1 MAHKVSLDSEGFS
14 QVIAKEL
21 DLTPQQVSRL
31 ADKDVD
37 ISSMEEFCCLKMKEL
52 DKLFPGLN
60 IKQKKCFRML
70 KKRFEREPPPAGARS
85 PPKVCTYVQK
95 VLSPLL
101 LFSVWK
107 GVGRTIIIT
116 INLLQ
121 IL

>member
-37 ISSMEEFCCLKMKEL
+37 ISSMEEFCCLEMEEL
-52 DKLFPGLN
+52 DELFPGLT

-70 KKRFEREPPPAGARS
+70 KKQS
-85 PPKVCTYVQK
+85 PPKVCMYVRK
-95 VLSPLL
+95 VLSPCYCA
-101 LFSVWK
+101 VP
-107 GVGRTIIIT
+107 GRE
-116 INLLQ
+116 
-121 IL
+121 